1 MDHQNAS
8 IRQALGSAACV
19 RFRRKPQR
27 PGGVWPCHIHV
38 GNIAIEHG
46 HLWLIYPLNI
56 AIFHSYVNLPEGNM
70 WEKQCHVYHP

>member
-1 MDHQNAS
+1 
-8 IRQALGSAACV
+8 
-19 RFRRKPQR
+19 
-27 PGGVWPCHIHV
+27 V

-56 AIFHSYVNLPEGNM
+56 VIYHSYVNLPEGNM